1 MREATALPR
10 PRSRRTSIRLD
21 DELVLAALF
30 MTGITGV
37 YLAVTLLLG
46 VPAASGL
53 FGHSIGVLGFVLMLA
68 TETLYSLRKRARRR
82 PWGRMSHWLKFH
94 IFTGIVGPY
103 MVFLH
108 TSFKFQGLAG
118 VTLLLTGMVV
128 ASGFFGRYI
137 YTAVPRTADGALL
150 ERAEL
155 ERQLAAAEAA
165 VRRVQ
170 TATGAPRPPA
180 DAGLAGGSVI
190 LLGRAFAEWRDARR
204 AWSRRR
210 KLSAQGRAAQAR
222 IDAIIHRKNQLERQI
237 RALAAARRLMAIW
250 HTLHVPLG
258 LTMFSVA
265 IVHIGAAMYY
275 ATLLR

>member
-1 MREATALPR
+1 MCEHFVARANEPF
-10 PRSRRTSIRLD
+10 RLD
-21 DELVLAALF
+21 DELVMAALF

-155 ERQLAAAEAA
+155 ERRLAAAEAA

-180 DAGLAGGSVI
+180 EVGLAGGSLIV
-190 LLGRAFAEWRDARR
+190 LGRAFAEWRDAWR

-210 KLSAQGRAAQAR
+210 
-222 IDAIIHRKNQLERQI
+222 
-237 RALAAARRLMAIW
+237 
-250 HTLHVPLG
+250 
-258 LTMFSVA
+258 
-265 IVHIGAAMYY
+265 
-275 ATLLR
+275 

>member
-1 MREATALPR
+1 VREATAHPR
-10 PRSRRTSIRLD
+10 RQPRRIPIRLD

-30 MTGITGV
+30 MVGITAV
-37 YLAVTLLLG
+37 YLAVTLSLG

-53 FGHSIGVLGFVLMLA
+53 FGHSLGVLGFLLMVA

-118 VTLLLTGMVV
+118 VTLLLTGIVV

-137 YTAVPRTADGALL
+137 YTAVPRTPEGAMVERL
-150 ERAEL
+150 ELDRRL
-155 ERQLAAAEAA
+155 ETAEAA
-165 VRRVQ
+165 LRRALPP
-170 TATGAPRPPA
+170 TAARRPRVET
-180 DAGLAGGSVI
+180 GLAGGTI
-190 LLGRAFAEWRDARR
+190 ALLGRAFSEWGDSWRL
-204 AWSRRR
+204 WNRRR
-210 KLSAQGRAAQAR
+210 RLDAAGRAAQAR
-222 IDAIIHRKNQLERQI
+222 MDALIQHRDRIERQI
-237 RALAAARRLMAIW
+237 RLYAAARRLMALW
-250 HTLHVPLG
+250 HTFHVPLG

-265 IVHIGAAMYY
+265 IMHIGAAIYF